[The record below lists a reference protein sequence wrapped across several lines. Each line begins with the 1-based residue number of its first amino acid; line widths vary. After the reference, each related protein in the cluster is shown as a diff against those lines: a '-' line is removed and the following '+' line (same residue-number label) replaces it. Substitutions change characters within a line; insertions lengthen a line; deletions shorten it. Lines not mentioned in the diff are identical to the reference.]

1 MVNGPPSHQLYDLRV
16 AFYDPSAPHSIKF
29 ADHRPENGRRENP
42 DESANISTGNHPQRR
57 RLLRYPQRAIHH
69 PLPVFTVLCFLE
81 LTNPSSRS
89 LTRTMLC
96 FHALTNPSASNS
108 FVFTSIQN
116 AGCHPPTLGLP
127 SVLSPS
133 IVLSL
138 FAATH
143 PRNAPVTPF
152 PATHPKIRG
161 VGHIVVN
168 LQQRGC
174 PDLTNRSDQH
184 SVRHH
189 GRWVHRFDFHATFA
203 PMV

>member
-42 DESANISTGNHPQRR
+42 DESTNISTGNHPQCR
-57 RLLRYPQRAIHH
+57 RLLSIRNALSTIHS
-69 PLPVFTVLCFLE
+69 PVFTVLCFLE

-116 AGCHPPTLGLP
+116 AG
-127 SVLSPS
+127 VSPS
-133 IVLSL
+133 NPRPALGA
-138 FAATH
+138 FAIDRAKSFRCHTSAKCA
-143 PRNAPVTPF
+143 RNSF
-152 PATHPKIRG
+152 PCHTSENTGGGAYYG
-161 VGHIVVN
+161 
-168 LQQRGC
+168 
-174 PDLTNRSDQH
+174 
-184 SVRHH
+184 
-189 GRWVHRFDFHATFA
+189 
-203 PMV
+203 